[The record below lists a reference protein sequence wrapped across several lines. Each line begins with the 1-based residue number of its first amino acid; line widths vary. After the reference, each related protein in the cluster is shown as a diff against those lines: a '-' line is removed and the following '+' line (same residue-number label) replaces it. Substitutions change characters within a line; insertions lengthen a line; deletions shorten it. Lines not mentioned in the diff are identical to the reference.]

1 MTRPAAPE
9 EPDHYLVE
17 RVRGAL
23 ADDPRVAELELQ
35 VTIAAG
41 KVFVSGTVP
50 TEERRRAVAEV
61 VQGLLPNREV
71 HNETTVVTYDS
82 PPEVEELS

>member
-1 MTRPAAPE
+1 MNGPGARDEPE
-9 EPDHYLVE
+9 HYLVE
-17 RVRGAL
+17 RVRTAL
-23 ADDPRVAELELQ
+23 ANDPRVSELELQ

-50 TEERRRAVAEV
+50 TEQRRRAVADV
-61 VQGLLPNREV
+61 VRALLPDREV
-71 HNETTVVTYDS
+71 HNDTTVVTYDS